1 MYRVHHQPAFLC
13 AWLGPEEVVSSGCA
27 SASFWWML
35 GVVERYLLEKTEHLE
50 SLVLWLRYECVWY
63 QTHNRAAND
72 CQESIASCQPRT
84 EIQERWGKLYAIWK
98 VCVFLIHLPKSI
110 TPRHKHH
117 ETQESTFGHYIE
129 LLQRTFPLSPS
140 SSYSLTCH

>member
-1 MYRVHHQPAFLC
+1 M
-13 AWLGPEEVVSSGCA
+13 
-27 SASFWWML
+27 
-35 GVVERYLLEKTEHLE
+35 VESYLLEKTEHLE
-50 SLVLWLRYECVWY
+50 SLVLWLQYECVWY

-72 CQESIASCQPRT
+72 CQESIASYQPRT

-98 VCVFLIHLPKSI
+98 VCVFLIHVPKSI
-110 TPRHKHH
+110 TPRCMHN
-117 ETQESTFGHYIE
+117 EMQESTFGHYIE